1 MALSKKGDTKLKRVK
16 KTVKVKNR
24 LGLHARP
31 AAVIA
36 KILQG
41 YSSSVSISYRD
52 QVVDARSI
60 MNLLMLA
67 IKKNSLIGLE
77 AVGED
82 AKEAIE
88 TLIAAF
94 ASEFGERK
102 P

>member
-1 MALSKKGDTKLKRVK
+1 MK
-16 KTVKVKNR
+16 KTVKVKNC

-52 QVVDARSI
+52 QIVDARSI

-67 IKKNSLIGLE
+67 VKKNSTIELIAEGN
-77 AVGED
+77 D

-88 TLIAAF
+88 TLLAAF
-94 ASEFGERK
+94 ASEFGERRT
-102 P
+102 